1 MVETRTDAEARKK
14 VWDLIREV
22 EVAMMVTVTEGG
34 HLHGRPMRAVNKE
47 FDGTLWFFTND
58 HTPKTDEIQHDRQVL
73 LAYSDPSR
81 QNYVSV
87 RGTAQVVRDEAK
99 QKELWSEPLRVWFP
113 KGAEDPSIALLR
125 VRVEGAEYWDAPSS
139 TLVHAY
145 GYLKAVTTGEPP
157 KPGDNDKVDF
167 SKRTG

>member
-1 MVETRTDAEARKK
+1 M
-14 VWDLIREV
+14 
-22 EVAMMVTVTEGG
+22 
-34 HLHGRPMRAVNKE
+34 
-47 FDGTLWFFTND
+47 
-58 HTPKTDEIQHDRQVL
+58 L
-73 LAYSDPSR
+73 LAYSDPRR

-87 RGTAQVVRDEAK
+87 RGTAQVVRDAAR

-113 KGAEDPSIALLR
+113 KGAEDPAVALLR
-125 VRVEGAEYWDAPSS
+125 VKVEGAEYWDAPSS